1 MKFQKIAVGDPTFTQ
16 IVKDNCAYVDKT
28 QFIEMLEE
36 QRIKYPFI
44 IRPRRFGKTLFLN
57 TLRSYYD
64 LNLKERFDE
73 LFSGTYI
80 HEHKTALQGS
90 FYILKFDFS
99 GVNKDPDRLLASFT
113 AKVECG
119 ISEFFSNYQDVAQVA
134 KPLIKDEYDSP
145 ASLISAF
152 CQAVNPITGLNV
164 YLIIDEYD
172 QFTNAL
178 LSKNVN
184 VFRNITSSEGFLKD
198 FYAILKERTQNTFSN
213 IFITGVTSIS
223 LDSMTSGFN
232 IAENITFNPN
242 FAAMFGFTEDELRA
256 LICKTIDLSKV
267 EKSIDEII
275 ATMKDI
281 YNGYRCSNESP
292 VTVYNPSMCLY
303 YLKYLATTGK
313 EPRQLFDPNVTSDIF
328 KIDGILSLAEDRN
341 QISDIISAV
350 LNNESI
356 YMDVQPTQLN
366 MNELDHLGHYDL
378 LSILIYMGYLT
389 WSRHSDEYLCCPNKA
404 VRAQFFSYYFNLIK
418 PNFGIRYEMTDS
430 LVRSFQ
436 ELNYGNIKPLLKLVA
451 DKLSHSFGIASVK
464 NFNEKVIQVAVQ
476 MAFLA
481 TAKYTATA
489 ELEALGK
496 GITDLF
502 IEENGNCSLSRKCWL
517 LEFKY
522 ASKAEATDARIKQ
535 LKDKAIEQLIRYST
549 SDTFSTL
556 TNLKRIAVIFS
567 GTELVLAEEV

>member
-1 MKFQKIAVGDPTFTQ
+1 MKFQKIPVGEPTYTQ

-36 QRIKYPFI
+36 QRTKYPFI

-57 TLRSYYD
+57 TLRCYYD
-64 LNLKERFDE
+64 INLKDRFDE

-80 HEHKTALQGS
+80 HDHKTPLQGS

-99 GVNKDPDRLLASFT
+99 GVNKDPDKLLESFT
-113 AKVECG
+113 TKIEYG
-119 ISEFFSNYQDVAQVA
+119 ISEFFSNYQDIAQIA
-134 KPLIKDEYDSP
+134 KPLLKDEYDSP
-145 ASLISAF
+145 ASLIGAF
-152 CQAVNPITGLNV
+152 CQAINPITGLNV

-178 LSKNVN
+178 LSKNVS
-184 VFRNITSSEGFLKD
+184 VFRSITSSEGFLKD

-232 IAENITFNPN
+232 IAENLTFNPN
-242 FAAMFGFTEDELRA
+242 FAAMFGFTEEELRS
-256 LICKTIDLSKV
+256 LIYKTIDLSKV
-267 EKSIDEII
+267 EKNIDEII
-275 ATMKDI
+275 SSMKDI

-303 YLKYLATTGK
+303 YLKHLATTNK
-313 EPRQLFDPNVTSDIF
+313 EPRQLFDPNVSSDIF
-328 KIDGILSLAEDRN
+328 KIDGILSLADDRN
-341 QISDIISAV
+341 LINDIISAV

-356 YMDVQPTQLN
+356 FMDVQPTQLN
-366 MNELDHLGHYDL
+366 MNELDHLGRYEL
-378 LSILIYMGYLT
+378 LSILMYMGFLT
-389 WSRHSDEYLCCPNKA
+389 WSHHSDDHLCCPNKA
-404 VRAQFFSYYFNLIK
+404 MRAQFFSYYFNLIK
-418 PNFGIRYEMTDS
+418 PNFGLRFEMTES
-430 LVRSFQ
+430 LVKSFK
-436 ELNYGNIKPLLKLVA
+436 ELDLGNIKPLLKLVS
-451 DKLSHSFGIASVK
+451 DKLSLTSGIATVK

-476 MAFLA
+476 MSFLA
-481 TAKYTATA
+481 NTKYTATA
-489 ELEALGK
+489 ELEALGQ

-502 IEENGNCSLSRKCWL
+502 IEEKDNSSLNRPCWL

-522 ASKAEATDARIKQ
+522 SSKAETTDAKIQQ
-535 LKDKAIEQLIRYST
+535 LKEQAKLQLLRYSA
-549 SDTFSTL
+549 SNTFNSL

-567 GTELVLAEEV
+567 GTKLVCAEEI